1 MYTKRRR
8 TLKKTERY
16 INPLWQNKPYLIIFF
31 EKVRN
36 LELRRT
42 LRHVFKRFEMLV
54 KANKALYK
62 FFRNVKKYV
71 SNKQRLLQKCP
82 SAQQKYQ
89 KNQKYGQIFFKSCI
103 QKCIRDVKQ
112 RSYIKFFNFR
122 SKSCKPNSPLWPFH
136 PGNQI
141 CANLL

>member
-42 LRHVFKRFEMLV
+42 LRHVFKRFKILV
-54 KANKALYK
+54 KANKS
-62 FFRNVKKYV
+62 FI
-71 SNKQRLLQKCP
+71 
-82 SAQQKYQ
+82 
-89 KNQKYGQIFFKSCI
+89 QIFLK
-103 QKCIRDVKQ
+103 R
-112 RSYIKFFNFR
+112 
-122 SKSCKPNSPLWPFH
+122 
-136 PGNQI
+136 
-141 CANLL
+141 

>member
-1 MYTKRRR
+1 MLVKA
-8 TLKKTERY
+8 
-16 INPLWQNKPYLIIFF
+16 NKSFIQIFF
-31 EKVRN
+31 E
-36 LELRRT
+36 T
-42 LRHVFKRFEMLV
+42 LKSTLKHVFKRFEMLV
-54 KANKALYK
+54 KANQSFIQIFFETLKSTLNTYLNDLKCQLKRIKLYTI

-122 SKSCKPNSPLWPFH
+122 SKSCKPNSPL
-136 PGNQI
+136 
-141 CANLL
+141 